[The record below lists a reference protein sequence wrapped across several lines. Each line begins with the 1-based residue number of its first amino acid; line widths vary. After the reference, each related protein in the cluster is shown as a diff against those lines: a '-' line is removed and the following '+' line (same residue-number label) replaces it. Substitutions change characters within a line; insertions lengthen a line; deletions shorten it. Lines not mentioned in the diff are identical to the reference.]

1 MSRWYQIVI
10 KGKSE
15 EIERFLEAAGPG
27 LSGQVIR
34 GSEVHLEPESLAERL
49 RDLLGAD
56 SHHML
61 FASGEITRALLAALT
76 GHKALEIDQ
85 IQEIESGRFAF
96 RIEAYSEQQRE
107 EIRLS
112 CLTPPPGVRLMGLEE
127 SVERDPSAKGPEM
140 FAPAHDYVYRAEGAM
155 EGTAPG
161 ILEAYRRAAEQ
172 DFVHPK
178 PLTLQS
184 RDVPPADLAPGG

>member
-1 MSRWYQIVI
+1 MSRWYQIVV

-15 EIERFLEAAGPG
+15 EIERFLEQAGAG

-34 GSEVHLEPESLAERL
+34 GSTVHLEPESLAERL

-61 FASGEITRALLAALT
+61 FASEETARALLAALA
-76 GHKALEIDQ
+76 GHEVLELDQ
-85 IQEIESGRFAF
+85 LNQIEGGRFAF
-96 RIEAYSEQQRE
+96 RIEAYSEQERE
-107 EIRLS
+107 DIRLA
-112 CLTPPPGVRLMGLEE
+112 CLTELPGVRLVGLEE
-127 SVERDPSAKGPEM
+127 SVERDPSAKGPEF

-178 PLTLQS
+178 PLALQN
-184 RDVPPADLAPGG
+184 RNVPPADLASRG

>member
-1 MSRWYQIVI
+1 MSRWYQIVV

-27 LSGQVIR
+27 LSAQVIR
-34 GSEVHLEPESLAERL
+34 GSTVHLEPESLAERL

-61 FASGEITRALLAALT
+61 FASGEITRALLAGLA
-76 GHKALEIDQ
+76 GHTVLEVDQ
-85 IQEIESGRFAF
+85 LNEIESGRFAF
-96 RIEAYSEQQRE
+96 RIEAYSEQERE
-107 EIRLS
+107 DIRLA
-112 CLTPPPGVRLMGLEE
+112 CLTELPGVRLVGLEE
-127 SVERDPSAKGPEM
+127 SVERDPSAKGPEF
-140 FAPAHDYVYRAEGAM
+140 FAPAHDYVYRAKGAM

-184 RDVPPADLAPGG
+184 RNVPPSDLA